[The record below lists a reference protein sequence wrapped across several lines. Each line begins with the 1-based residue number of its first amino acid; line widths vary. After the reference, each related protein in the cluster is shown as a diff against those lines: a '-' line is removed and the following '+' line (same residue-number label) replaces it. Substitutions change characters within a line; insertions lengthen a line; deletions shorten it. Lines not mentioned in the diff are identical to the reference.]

1 MTEYYGKFRG
11 SVVAN
16 IDPYQKGRIMVSVPA
31 VTGIGTL
38 NWAMPCVPFAGPG
51 VGFFA
56 IPPVGANVW
65 VEYEGGNPDT
75 PIWSGCFWGETD
87 TVPASPALPQVF
99 TIKTQTCTL
108 TLNDL
113 PGTGGITIETT
124 AGMRIKLSAT
134 SLEITDGQGGTIQIQ
149 GLKVTVNNG
158 ALEVT

>member
-1 MTEYYGKFRG
+1 
-11 SVVAN
+11 
-16 IDPYQKGRIMVSVPA
+16 
-31 VTGIGTL
+31 
-38 NWAMPCVPFAGPG
+38 MPCVPFAGPG

-99 TIKTQTCTL
+99 SIKTQTCTL
-108 TLNDL
+108 TFNDL
-113 PGTGGITIETT
+113 PGAGGITIETT

-134 SLEITDGQGGTIQIQ
+134 SLEITDGQGAIQIQ
-149 GLKVTVNNG
+149 GPKVTVNNG

>member
-1 MTEYYGKFRG
+1 MTEYYGKYRG

-31 VTGIGTL
+31 VTGVGTL

-108 TLNDL
+108 TLDDL
-113 PGTGGITIETT
+113 PGAGGITIETT
-124 AGMRIKLSAT
+124 AGMRIKLSST
-134 SLEITDGQGGTIQIQ
+134 SLEITDGQGGTIQFQ
-149 GLKVTVNNG
+149 GPKVTVNNG